1 MVEGQMMRGKN
12 ETAGNPTRQ
21 TFDLTSD
28 EGKEAGRLETIGSMK
43 RFLGL
48 VGISEKEMRDLK
60 MANPLVLAFVGDAV
74 YEHYVRM
81 AVIHKTRGGLHLLHK
96 QSTRYVRATAQAY
109 VVKNLENFLTEE
121 ELDMIR
127 KGRNQKGHSAPKN
140 TETSDYRLATGFE
153 TLIGYL
159 SLRED
164 TKRLEEVVAKAM
176 EIVDQCSVL
185 PVKPARGV
193 KAVKEEQAP

>member
-1 MVEGQMMRGKN
+1 MMRNKS
-12 ETAGNPTRQ
+12 ESAGNPIRQ
-21 TFDLTSD
+21 TVETLCE
-28 EGKEAGRLETIGSMK
+28 EGKEVEVMETIGSMK

-48 VGISEKEMRDLK
+48 MGITEKEMRDLK
-60 MANPLVLAFVGDAV
+60 MANPLVLAFIGDAV

-81 AVIHKTRGGLHLLHK
+81 AVIHKTRGGLHLLHR
-96 QSTRYVRATAQAY
+96 QSTRYVRATAQAF

-121 ELDMIR
+121 EQDMIR

-140 TETSDYRLATGFE
+140 TQTADYRLATGFE

-164 TKRLEEVVAKAM
+164 PKRLEEVVAKAM
-176 EIVDQCSVL
+176 EIIDQCSVQ
-185 PVKPARGV
+185 PEKAARSV
-193 KAVKEEQAP
+193 EAVDGERES